1 MSTANELFYLVS
13 FHGVSTVVIPARVRS
28 VGMSLHGL
36 MCLEQPPT
44 LKKNRVRHLACDPV
58 HQMPVI
64 SKVLQYHI
72 HPPCIA
78 RLYSAYSAIIL
89 YMSIL
94 FILMNCL
101 EQVYNALSY
110 IPSALNLLQCRRV
123 PQLAQAPS
131 THAPKVCENNM
142 DKVCWTKSVGQLY
155 LCDQS
160 VTMGRVSEGNDNVE
174 SLLACISYTPF
185 VHHGTIIW
193 VPTKHKIITFIQ
205 WRLQHV
211 YHSAKPIWTL
221 EWNDLTLATLLLT
234 FGPQSPPF
242 YIFYIILLH
251 YPRISSCCFPSEP
264 ERHLDLPWA
273 IGDHGSVI
281 WLWYV
286 GAVWYVICEFEWIWH
301 YWVTVAN

>member
-1 MSTANELFYLVS
+1 MLFLPLLFQHVSEAWACPSTAWCVWS
-13 FHGVSTVVIPARVRS
+13 SRQHKKKKKQGT
-28 VGMSLHGL
+28 
-36 MCLEQPPT
+36 PPR
-44 LKKNRVRHLACDPV
+44 LWSCSPNACD
-58 HQMPVI
+58 
-64 SKVLQYHI
+64 LQSSSIPYSSPMYSSPIFSLFSYNSIYVYTIHI
-72 HPPCIA
+72 DELPWAGLQC
-78 RLYSAYSAIIL
+78 
-89 YMSIL
+89 
-94 FILMNCL
+94 
-101 EQVYNALSY
+101 LSY

-160 VTMGRVSEGNDNVE
+160 VTMGRVSEGNANVE

-193 VPTKHKIITFIQ
+193 VPTKHKIKTFIQ

-221 EWNDLTLATLLLT
+221 EWTDLTLATLLLT

-273 IGDHGSVI
+273 MGDYGSVI

-301 YWVTVAN
+301 YWVTIAN